1 MIDFQSTAATAD
13 YYDDVGHHRNYW
25 SMIFVKVFLVGKAV
39 ENGGTGSLE
48 RNTDSAV
55 GMERSYCRVVIELVS
70 SRYFAAC
77 LGRRADW

>member
-1 MIDFQSTAATAD
+1 MVVFVVSFGMIDFQSTAGAGAAD

-70 SRYFAAC
+70 
-77 LGRRADW
+77 

>member
-1 MIDFQSTAATAD
+1 MIDFQSTGAGTAD

-70 SRYFAAC
+70 
-77 LGRRADW
+77 